1 MQSNTP
7 NEQIEYP
14 IFTIRWIAV
23 HTLAVPSVF
32 FLGAIAAMQFI
43 QR

>member
-1 MQSNTP
+1 MTSQSP
-7 NEQIEYP
+7 NEPITYP
-14 IFTIRWIAV
+14 IFTVRWIAV

-32 FLGAIAAMQFI
+32 FVGAIAAMQFI

>member
-1 MQSNTP
+1 MTGNSP
-7 NEQIEYP
+7 NQPISYP
-14 IFTIRWIAV
+14 IFTVRWIAV

-32 FLGAIAAMQFI
+32 FLGAIASMQFI